1 MEEKLEIA
9 KKHIKLEEFDKA
21 VRILTELVQ
30 NDEFNIQAICEL
42 IKSKIALLEKK
53 HPNFPKCSCRQG
65 KYSFIWDDIDKI
77 INMYNRV
84 KKIDENNIVDTEL
97 GEYKEK
103 ITFYIELLEEAKQD
117 EKECKRLTAKVQ
129 EIIKKCNLKIVK
141 EKNRFKQEAI
151 RYKMANELKEIL
163 GIESPFTNS
172 NNGVDFRLHPNLY
185 KSYVFNNIN
194 GLYRDGSISV
204 DYIELIE
211 ESDNVNKICGYSK
224 GMWNDTIYNSNY
236 KIKNIEEL
244 ENAINDYEIIVNKIV
259 NDYFN
264 KKNIRNIIIFALI
277 IISILIILF

>member
-9 KKHIKLEEFDKA
+9 RKHIKLEEFDKA

-42 IKSKIALLEKK
+42 IKSKIALLEKNY
-53 HPNFPKCSCRQG
+53 PNFPKCSCRQG
-65 KYSFIWDDIDKI
+65 KYSFIWDDIDGF
-77 INMYNRV
+77 INMYNRA
-84 KKIDENNIVDTEL
+84 KKIDENNFVDNEL

-103 ITFYIELLEEAKQD
+103 ITYYIELLEKAKQD
-117 EKECKRLTAKVQ
+117 EKECKRLTVKLQ

-141 EKNRFKQEAI
+141 EKNRSKQESI

-163 GIESPFTNS
+163 GIESFFTNS
-172 NNGVDFRLHPNLY
+172 DNGVNFRLHPNLY

-194 GLYRDGSISV
+194 EICRDGSIRV
-204 DYIELIE
+204 DYIELID
-211 ESDNVNKICGYSK
+211 ESNNFNKIGSYRK
-224 GMWNDTIYNSNY
+224 GMWDDTIHNSNY

-244 ENAINDYEIIVNKIV
+244 ENAINNYEIRVNKIV

-264 KKNIRNIIIFALI
+264 KKNIRNTIIFAVI